1 MQTDNTNIAG
11 KVVVITG
18 ASSGLGEATA
28 RYLAERGATVVLGA
42 RRAERLQALV
52 EEITRAGGKAS
63 AIVTDVT
70 DAAQVQA
77 LVDAAVEQ
85 YGRIDVILNNAGV
98 MPHSP
103 LERRK
108 IDDWNR
114 TIDIN
119 IKGVLYGIAAALPHM
134 QRQKSGHI
142 INVSSV
148 AGHRVGP
155 GSAVYA
161 ATKTAVRVISEGLRQ
176 EVKPW
181 NLRTTIISPGAV
193 ATELPNSITEADVAK
208 GIGQFYEQY
217 AIPPIRSLVLWPS
230 RSVSR
235 KTWISTRSSSG
246 RRGRNSDLSTSRSNH
261 AHAHIGKKRTAG
273 VGTRLRVH
281 GTELRLRPGDGSECR
296 HRDHP
301 GGCRCGR
308 DVLRHGRSLRAVHE
322 RRTGRRGAAPFRDQV
337 VIATKFGFKFENGK
351 QAGLDSRPVAHP
363 RSG

>member
-1 MQTDNTNIAG
+1 MNADNTNVAG
-11 KVVVITG
+11 KVVVVTG

-42 RRAERLQALV
+42 RRTDRLHALV
-52 EEITRAGGKAS
+52 DEITRSGGRAF
-63 AIVTDVT
+63 ARATDVT
-70 DAAQVQA
+70 NAAQVQA
-77 LVDAAVEQ
+77 LVDGAVEK
-85 YGRIDVILNNAGV
+85 YRRVDVIVNNAGV

-114 TIDIN
+114 TIDVN

-193 ATELPNSITEADVAK
+193 ATELPTSITEADIAT

-217 AIPPIRSLVLWPS
+217 AIPPDSF
-230 RSVSR
+230 
-235 KTWISTRSSSG
+235 
-246 RRGRNSDLSTSRSNH
+246 
-261 AHAHIGKKRTAG
+261 A
-273 VGTRLRVH
+273 
-281 GTELRLRPGDGSECR
+281 
-296 HRDHP
+296 
-301 GGCRCGR
+301 
-308 DVLRHGRSLRAVHE
+308 RAVTFAISQPE
-322 RRTGRRGAAPFRDQV
+322 DVDVNEILFRPTRQ
-337 VIATKFGFKFENGK
+337 E
-351 QAGLDSRPVAHP
+351 L
-363 RSG
+363 